1 MSAIFARFLVFLPGP
16 AIRPVILAPTLT
28 DMGLLGG
35 SYLHSH
41 GEPSIYHVRIP
52 PIAHLRLCVWTK
64 SIQVVQILV
73 RFQCM
78 ATAKSCTVSAALFQ
92 GTLQA
97 RWYHVCCDDHL
108 VICTCWSFSMNHLPQ
123 FLLDQSP
130 IQSVSDLCLFTFR
143 GLYLK
148 QPSASPADTVF
159 PRSLPLS
166 CGLQGQQFLV
176 KMHVSI
182 RGLVNRIRD
191 LHRLRPLGN
200 YRLYLG

>member
-1 MSAIFARFLVFLPGP
+1 
-16 AIRPVILAPTLT
+16 
-28 DMGLLGG
+28 
-35 SYLHSH
+35 
-41 GEPSIYHVRIP
+41 
-52 PIAHLRLCVWTK
+52 
-64 SIQVVQILV
+64 
-73 RFQCM
+73 M

-92 GTLQA
+92 GTVQA

-108 VICTCWSFSMNHLPQ
+108 VICTCWSFSMIHLPR

-143 GLYLK
+143 SLYFK
-148 QPSASPADTVF
+148 QPSASPANTVF
-159 PRSLPLS
+159 PRTVPLS

-191 LHRLRPLGN
+191 LHRLRLLGDCHPYPGCSQLN
-200 YRLYLG
+200 SPFDSYVKLQARRRSHQFQCGCGYCLVG